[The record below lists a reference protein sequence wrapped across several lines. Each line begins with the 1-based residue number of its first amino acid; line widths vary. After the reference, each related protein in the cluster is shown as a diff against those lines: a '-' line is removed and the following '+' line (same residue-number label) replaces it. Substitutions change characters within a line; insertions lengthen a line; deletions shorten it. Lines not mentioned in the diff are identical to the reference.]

1 MQGPKQSNLEGVSA
15 KLVGEVSTSM
25 EQQPQVVSEQPQ
37 DNGAAEKVAKPSD
50 VLQGPSD
57 ADKIKASKRSVTK
70 TWRNSKTAQGHWEAN
85 HVKILCTSLKE
96 TLQLQGLPLNSND
109 EEEIKLMAYQV
120 ITTCRENRDEAAYQA
135 QVAQTAKTPPPTS
148 SSNLAAPGAAT
159 SLLPPNHVYLGA
171 PSEQWIS
178 SDIRTRQPSNNTRGG
193 NGAQHGRGHSHNR
206 AKGHRAGPFK
216 PHSRGSGGK

>member
-37 DNGAAEKVAKPSD
+37 DNGPAEKVAKPSD
-50 VLQGPSD
+50 VLQGLSD
-57 ADKIKASKRSVTK
+57 ADKIKASKI
-70 TWRNSKTAQGHWEAN
+70 AQGHWEAN
-85 HVKILCTSLKE
+85 QVKILCTSLKE

-178 SDIRTRQPSNNTRGG
+178 SDIRTRQPSNNTKGD

-206 AKGHRAGPFK
+206 AKGHRGGPFK
-216 PHSRGSGGK
+216 PHSRGSSGK